1 MSQSQ
6 ILSGYQA
13 AIQSSLSEG
22 IALRQQV
29 LDELTAE
36 IQQCGQ
42 VLIEA
47 LGKGGKLIWCGNGG
61 SAADAQH
68 LSAELIGR
76 FESDNHLPSIALTT
90 DTSVLTAVGNDYG
103 FDRVFSMQIQALAR
117 PEDALIAISTS
128 GNSANV
134 VRATEKAKRLGLKVV
149 SLVGAAGGRLAE
161 LSDHSIRVPSQ
172 RTCRIQEIH
181 ITVGHI
187 WCEMIEIARKEGLFP
202 SQSRQM
208 QES

>member
-1 MSQSQ
+1 MAVA
-6 ILSGYQA
+6 YQA
-13 AIQSSLSEG
+13 AIESSLNEG
-22 IALRQQV
+22 ILLRQQV
-29 LDELTAE
+29 LRGLCSE
-36 IQQCGQ
+36 IQKGGQ
-42 VLIEA
+42 TLIDCLA
-47 LGKGGKLIWCGNGG
+47 QGGKLIWCGNGG

-103 FDRVFSMQIQALAR
+103 FDRIFSMQIQALAK
-117 PEDALIAISTS
+117 PADCLVAISTS
-128 GNSANV
+128 GNSPNV
-134 VRATEKAKRLGLKVV
+134 VRAAQEARQRGLKVV
-149 SLVGAAGGRLAE
+149 SLVGEQGGQLAP
-161 LSDHSIRVPSQ
+161 LSDDLISVPSK

-187 WCEMIEIARKEGLFP
+187 WCEMIEIARKEGLFV
-202 SQSRQM
+202 SWTRQM